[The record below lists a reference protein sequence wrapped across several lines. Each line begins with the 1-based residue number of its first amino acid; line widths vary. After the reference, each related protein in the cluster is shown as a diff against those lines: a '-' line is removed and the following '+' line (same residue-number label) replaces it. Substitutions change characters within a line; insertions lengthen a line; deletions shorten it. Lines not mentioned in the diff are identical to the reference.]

1 MAEYS
6 ANNKQDIVK
15 ESLIYVISKK
25 KKKKLAEIWENKPLK
40 VTYGL
45 LQFLFL
51 VIDESNF
58 WTSSDIVLPIN
69 LLSGL
74 TEERVSNIL
83 QQPNNL

>member
-15 ESLIYVISKK
+15 EGLIYVISK

>member
-74 TEERVSNIL
+74 TEE
-83 QQPNNL
+83 

>member
-1 MAEYS
+1 MLF
-6 ANNKQDIVK
+6 Q
-15 ESLIYVISKK
+15 KK
-25 KKKKLAEIWENKPLK
+25 KKKKLAEILENKPLK

>member
-15 ESLIYVISKK
+15 EGQICVIKK

-74 TEERVSNIL
+74 TEQRVSNIL

>member
-1 MAEYS
+1 MLF
-6 ANNKQDIVK
+6 Q
-15 ESLIYVISKK
+15 K

-40 VTYGL
+40 GTYGL

>member
-1 MAEYS
+1 MLF
-6 ANNKQDIVK
+6 Q
-15 ESLIYVISKK
+15 KK

>member
-1 MAEYS
+1 MLF
-6 ANNKQDIVK
+6 Q
-15 ESLIYVISKK
+15 
-25 KKKKLAEIWENKPLK
+25 KKKLAEIWENKPLK

>member
-1 MAEYS
+1 MLF
-6 ANNKQDIVK
+6 Q
-15 ESLIYVISKK
+15 

>member
-15 ESLIYVISKK
+15 ESLIYVISK

-58 WTSSDIVLPIN
+58 WTSSDTVLPIK
-69 LLSGL
+69 LLSRL
-74 TEERVSNIL
+74 TEERVRSVL
-83 QQPNNL
+83 QRPNNF

>member
-15 ESLIYVISKK
+15 EGLICVISK

-74 TEERVSNIL
+74 TEQRVSNIL

>member
-15 ESLIYVISKK
+15 ESLIYVISK

>member
-15 ESLIYVISKK
+15 EGLICVISK

>member
-1 MAEYS
+1 MCYF
-6 ANNKQDIVK
+6 
-15 ESLIYVISKK
+15 KK

-74 TEERVSNIL
+74 TEQRVSNIL